1 MILKP
6 PLQDEATLLL
16 DKLTLLPDELTLL
29 PDTLFQAY
37 RLLTH
42 PYITLKPLRSF
53 LLFMSFNP
61 SLHFHCTTKI
71 TRSQMVLNNHF
82 SLGCC
87 LGYCFGYCF
96 GCYFNSN
103 LLIYLSIK
111 Y

>member
-42 PYITLKPLRSF
+42 PVY
-53 LLFMSFNP
+53 
-61 SLHFHCTTKI
+61 
-71 TRSQMVLNNHF
+71 
-82 SLGCC
+82 
-87 LGYCFGYCF
+87 YA
-96 GCYFNSN
+96 
-103 LLIYLSIK
+103 
-111 Y
+111 